1 MPGKLSPLTLSPML
15 AFRKPLDDL
24 LGFVFPPAC
33 RICRAR
39 LSEAPNGVEGENGN
53 FICEACEKL
62 SSRLQAPFC
71 SACKQIISVRVG
83 SPCPFCD
90 KTAAMPVFAL
100 GVFDFYNRE
109 LIHRLKYYGDEPA
122 GRFLGNKLGKLVMGF
137 NFSPMWDAIVPVPLH
152 WTRKWS
158 RGFNQSLILARAL
171 TKTTG
176 LPILPALRRVKRTKD
191 QTRLTRE
198 ERLANVR
205 GAFRVIKDVAG
216 KKLLLL
222 DDVTTTGATL
232 EECRR
237 VLAEAGAAQNSA
249 AVVAMAGEN

>member
-1 MPGKLSPLTLSPML
+1 MAVL
-15 AFRKPLDDL
+15 RKAIDDF

-39 LSEAPNGVEGENGN
+39 LENGN

-62 SSRLQAPFC
+62 SSRLESPFC
-71 SACKQIISVRVG
+71 SGCREILPEGDFLQ
-83 SPCPFCD
+83 CPVCA
-90 KTAAMPVFAL
+90 KPQRMPVFAL
-100 GVFDFYNRE
+100 GVFDLYNRE

-122 GRFLGNKLGKLVMGF
+122 GKYLGGELGKLVAGF
-137 NFSPMWDAIVPVPLH
+137 GSSSGWDAIVPVPLH

-158 RGFNQSLILARAL
+158 RGFNQSWILARGVSN
-171 TKTTG
+171 TTG
-176 LPILPALRRVKRTKD
+176 LPVLPALRRVKRTKD
-191 QTRLTRE
+191 QTRLSRE

-205 GAFRVIKDVAG
+205 GAFRVVSDVGG

-237 VLAEAGAAQNSA
+237 ALAEAGAFQVSA
-249 AVVAMAGEN
+249 AVAAAASEN

>member
-1 MPGKLSPLTLSPML
+1 ML
-15 AFRKPLDDL
+15 VLRKPIDEF
-24 LGFVFPPAC
+24 LGFVFPPVC

-39 LSEAPNGVEGENGN
+39 LENGN

-62 SSRLQAPFC
+62 SSRLNAPLCSSCKQVLPDDSGADCPFC
-71 SACKQIISVRVG
+71 SKPRE
-83 SPCPFCD
+83 
-90 KTAAMPVFAL
+90 MPVFAL
-100 GVFDFYNRE
+100 GIFDPYNRE

-122 GRFLGNKLGKLVMGF
+122 GRFLGAELGKLLSGF
-137 NFSPMWDAIVPVPLH
+137 NASPTWDAIVPVPLH

-158 RGFNQSLILARAL
+158 RGFNQSLILARSVS
-171 TKTTG
+171 KSTG
-176 LPILPALRRVKRTKD
+176 LPVLSALRRIKRTKD
-191 QTRLTRE
+191 QTHLSRE

-205 GAFRVIKDVAG
+205 GAFRVARDVDG

-237 VLAEAGAAQNSA
+237 VLAEAGATKISA
-249 AVVAMAGEN
+249 AVVAMANDN

>member
-1 MPGKLSPLTLSPML
+1 MPGQLSPVTLSPMSAL
-15 AFRKPLDDL
+15 RKPIDDF

-33 RICRAR
+33 RICRTR
-39 LSEAPNGVEGENGN
+39 LENGN
-53 FICEACEKL
+53 FICSQCEKL

-71 SACKQIISVRVG
+71 SVCKQIISVGAG
-83 SPCPFCD
+83 SPCPSCL
-90 KTAAMPVFAL
+90 KSTSMPVFAL
-100 GVFDFYNRE
+100 GVFDLFNRE

-122 GRFLGNKLGKLVMGF
+122 GRFLGSGLGKLVAGF
-137 NFSPMWDAIVPVPLH
+137 NATPPWDAIVPVPLH

-158 RGFNQSLILARAL
+158 RGFNQSLILAGAL
-171 TKTTG
+171 SKNTG
-176 LPILPALRRVKRTKD
+176 LPISSALRRIKRTKD

-198 ERLANVR
+198 ERLTNVR
-205 GAFRVIKDVAG
+205 GAFRVVEEVKE

-237 VLAEAGAAQNSA
+237 VLAEAGAVQISA
-249 AVVAMAGEN
+249 AVVAMASEN